1 MHIIAA
7 HDNESCRR
15 IPLVPPLSAD
25 ADMDYLYLCT
35 NNTYAGSAYR
45 PWKIPETNGV
55 PLVAD
60 MTSNFMSEVY
70 DIKNFGLIFA
80 AAQKNLGPAGICVVI
95 ADKNVID
102 AADAR
107 EIPRAMCYK
116 AYAET
121 GSMFTTPATFSI
133 YLIMLT
139 LEWIKK
145 NGGVEAMAQ
154 INNEKAAKLYDIID
168 NSPLYQNSVAAED
181 RSIMNVVFTTGS
193 ETLDA
198 NFVTQAQ
205 QKGLYNLAGPET
217 RKGLRAGIY
226 NGVTPQAVCALAE
239 FMKEYEHQ
247 YKGV

>member
-1 MHIIAA
+1 MNLMRRHRRAVYVDTDDWTRYAANEAQKCGEVHIIAA

-95 ADKNVID
+95 ADKN
-102 AADAR
+102 
-107 EIPRAMCYK
+107 
-116 AYAET
+116 
-121 GSMFTTPATFSI
+121 S
-133 YLIMLT
+133 
-139 LEWIKK
+139 
-145 NGGVEAMAQ
+145 
-154 INNEKAAKLYDIID
+154 
-168 NSPLYQNSVAAED
+168 
-181 RSIMNVVFTTGS
+181 
-193 ETLDA
+193 
-198 NFVTQAQ
+198 
-205 QKGLYNLAGPET
+205 
-217 RKGLRAGIY
+217 
-226 NGVTPQAVCALAE
+226 
-239 FMKEYEHQ
+239 
-247 YKGV
+247 